1 MSLKPTWIYDL
12 TGDSSHH
19 QKASAIKNL
28 LDGFTDSL
36 AEDRDRKKPDWWRLI
51 RLADEIQPADLVDR
65 DPIYSPENPQLF
77 LELDNTQGFVVL
89 LGSLDEES
97 RLPMQRFLDFAKK
110 LRQEDAAD
118 RLRGP
123 GSLFR
128 LGIVRVPERVLGQ
141 QDQRAEIA
149 GYLTMLHEA
158 MEDPRFFDTLVL
170 VADIVTS
177 PDRSGDITIAEEDRG
192 AQVAQIIQHFVA
204 LGGSSQS
211 LPKGICS
218 AAAFCLHS
226 HWPNFQKHCSWL
238 AGGDLWRKFLT
249 EDRLPFADASALQDR
264 ANGFRQTTG
273 NWGQKLVSEVR
284 TLDKQ
289 FPGDIP
295 DVSLTY
301 KSSPWNFWDSR
312 LLDVGNFYHTFIRD
326 HLHALSKELKKKS
339 DVTVTASVQKAEQ
352 AASELT
358 RNARISLR
366 DAFNQLSGRGQT
378 PRSKRHFEAF
388 LEQTRA
394 SVEREEKN
402 IRAEA
407 TPFFSFPHEEKKLN
421 AMLDAARKEVEAGN
435 TERADASEYL
445 GLLNRLK
452 SFPILLG
459 MIARVLLLGVMIAFL
474 VPPFVGYLTHEHPDS
489 PLAAIPPAIWSLL
502 AFAGPFLVMLFS
514 LVLRKNHIVQHGRIL
529 TALAHARI
537 EHEIHEQIRTIWQD
551 ACAVVKGSV
560 HRALSDFQ
568 EFCGELQQQFDPC
581 HAPAVS
587 HSHMPR
593 TAFQRPLMGN
603 EGCLSGKDM
612 PGPREAFRLKNR
624 DNLVHDHLSLQDA
637 DWIHHLQ
644 QMIRFDGYEE
654 PKGFVRP
661 QDMVVSFLPESYPED
676 WKDGEKAATAKWL
689 AEHAL
694 VHTQLFCL
702 DKPGIIEFTDPEHQ
716 QFWQGSSRGHEPY
729 GPEIVIRSQP
739 SVERNQGFD
748 TKENDYGKCSKDVI
762 HATQLDGFEDSI
774 ELKGLT
780 SWMKAYE
787 FTKLFHAIPQQRM
800 IQDACAWLMNKLS
813 ASAKSQIP
821 VESTHAGIVQ
831 IEREPDTIVQKDEV
845 LMKIGNQEIKAP
857 ELGLFRVRADQ
868 EIHGMEVNVGQPL
881 ARIITLHQAPD
892 PLLLSIIR
900 NKGANA
906 CRTAM
911 NGERIRVDEDV
922 LRYYEALA
930 ESAQHESE
938 NFYL

>member
-12 TGDSSHH
+12 NGDSSH
-19 QKASAIKNL
+19 QQTASSITNL
-28 LDGFTDSL
+28 LNGLTDSL
-36 AEDRDRKKPDWWRLI
+36 AADHVRKKTDWWRLI
-51 RLADEIQPADLVDR
+51 RLTDEIQPVDLVDR
-65 DPIYSPENPQLF
+65 DPIDSPEDGNLF
-77 LELDNTQGFVVL
+77 LPFDNEIGYVVL

-97 RLPMQRFLDFAKK
+97 RVPMRRFLDFAKK
-110 LRQEDAAD
+110 LREEDPAD
-118 RLRGP
+118 RLGGP

-128 LGIVRVPERVLGQ
+128 LGIVRVPERVLRQ

-149 GYLTMLHEA
+149 GYLTMLHHT
-158 MEDPRFFDTLVL
+158 MEEPRCFDALVL
-170 VADIVTS
+170 VADTVTS
-177 PDRSGDITIAEEDRG
+177 PDRAGDITIAVEDRG

-204 LGGSSQS
+204 LGGSPQT

-218 AAAFCLHS
+218 AGAFCLHS
-226 HWPNFQKHCSWL
+226 HWANFQKHCSWL
-238 AGGDLWRKFLT
+238 AAGDLWKKFLE
-249 EDRLPFADASALQDR
+249 EDRPPFADVNALQGR
-264 ANGFRQTTG
+264 ENGFRQAASG
-273 NWGQKLVSEVR
+273 WGPRLVSAVQ
-284 TLDKQ
+284 TLDEQ
-289 FPGDIP
+289 FPGRIP
-295 DVSLTY
+295 DVTLTHEP
-301 KSSPWNFWDSR
+301 SPWKFWDSR
-312 LLDVGNFYHTFIRD
+312 LLDVGNFYHTFIRN
-326 HLHALSKELKKKS
+326 HLQRLNHELSIKFES
-339 DVTVTASVQKAEQ
+339 TVTASHQRATQE
-352 AASELT
+352 ASELT
-358 RNARISLR
+358 RNTRIALR
-366 DAFNQLSGRGQT
+366 DAFNQICGREQI

-394 SVEREEKN
+394 IVEREEKN

-407 TPFFSFPHEEKKLN
+407 TPFFSFPQEEKNLN

-435 TERADASEYL
+435 SERAEASEYL

-459 MIARVLLLGVMIAFL
+459 MIARALLLGVMIAFL

-489 PLAAIPPAIWSLL
+489 PLTTIPPAIWSLL
-502 AFAGPFLVMLFS
+502 AFAGPFLIMLFS

-537 EHEIHEQIRTIWQD
+537 EHEIHEQIRTIWHD
-551 ACAVVKGSV
+551 AFAVVKGSV
-560 HRALSDFQ
+560 HRALSEFQ
-568 EFCGELQQQFDPC
+568 EFCGELQQQFEPS
-581 HAPAVS
+581 HAPPIS
-587 HSHMPR
+587 HSYMPR

-603 EGCLSGKDM
+603 EACLSGKDM

-624 DNLVHDHLSLQDA
+624 DKLVRDHLSLQDA

-676 WKDGEKAATAKWL
+676 WKHSEKAATAKCL
-689 AEHAL
+689 AERAL

-716 QFWQGSSRGHEPY
+716 QFWQDSSRGYEPY

-800 IQDACAWLMNKLS
+800 IQDACAWLMNRLS

-868 EIHGMEVNVGQPL
+868 EIHGMEVNVSQPL

-911 NGERIRVDEDV
+911 NGERIGVDEDV
-922 LRYYEALA
+922 LRYYKALA
-930 ESAQHESE
+930 ESAQH
-938 NFYL
+938 